1 MTKDRATGRDIVLAI
16 GENMRQS
23 LEPLVTKTIAPSLY
37 QVYLHGDDHDRLRT
51 LFGELESEA
60 KTLLDAELARLN
72 RGSAPPFSR
81 ILRKK
86 KEGAEAAPKFVSAEG
101 RWSIRFQEDPNGT
114 LSPGDVEVISEFA
127 RPPESGYGAGS
138 KTHRIS
144 TTRRLGG
151 QMTTHREAEPQG
163 ASQGPWQG
171 QSQGMPSAAPAA
183 VIPEPPGFARIV
195 YKDDRGTHTFRM
207 TKDEIVIGRQ
217 APDVWADLSID
228 TSLDVS
234 REHARLQRT
243 PDGTFRIKDL
253 SKLGTTVNGAQI
265 PCSLASTEGGVRD
278 LDRWEPLPDRARIG
292 LAGVILLDFER
303 VAGAPLPVRPA
314 AVDTADAASGTIAA
328 PPAPPANTVRL
339 SDPPDP
345 TDPDNTIVERTA
357 EP

>member
-60 KTLLDAELARLN
+60 KTLLDTELARLN

-86 KEGAEAAPKFVSAEG
+86 KEGAEAAPRFVSAEG

-151 QMTTHREAEPQG
+151 QMTTHRDA
-163 ASQGPWQG
+163 
-171 QSQGMPSAAPAA
+171 QSQEVAQGGAPLAAP
-183 VIPEPPGFARIV
+183 PEPPGFARIV

-207 TKDEIVIGRQ
+207 AKDEIVIGRQ

-243 PDGTFRIKDL
+243 PEGTFRIKDL
-253 SKLGTTVNGAQI
+253 SKLGTTVNGVEI
-265 PCSLASTEGGVRD
+265 PCSLASTEAGVRD

-292 LAGVILLDFER
+292 LAGVILLDFEK
-303 VAGAPLPVRPA
+303 VAGAPLPASPA
-314 AVDTADAASGTIAA
+314 AAAISASAA
-328 PPAPPANTVRL
+328 QPANPANTVRL
-339 SDPPDP
+339 LDSRDPA
-345 TDPDNTIVERTA
+345 DPDNTLVERTA
-357 EP
+357 KP